1 MANDV
6 GEFAYAEAMTTRVD
20 HHTEAATELLAEAHE
35 WLADGD
41 FLQASEKGWAAVERM
56 AKATA
61 EARGWPHASPG
72 DLYHVIGRLADETSD
87 KQLRT
92 LFSSA
97 NALHQNSYEGW
108 FTANFVAGGLRDAGE
123 ITRRLSVV
131 IG

>member
-1 MANDV
+1 
-6 GEFAYAEAMTTRVD
+6 MTTRVD
-20 HHTEAATELLAEAHE
+20 HHTEAATELLAKAHE
-35 WLADGD
+35 CLAADD
-41 FLQASEKGWAAVERM
+41 LLQASKKGWDAVEQ
-56 AKATA
+56 AVKAAA

-87 KQLRT
+87 KQMQT